1 VCMVTLNFLVFFLF
15 HSCLLFDA
23 RFQLISLVF
32 FFIHTSGRGGSRGG
46 FRNGESMEESRES
59 GSGDRDRD
67 REVEGRYGVLYE
79 QRMNPFAE
87 VISCDYFRGQM
98 KHM

>member
-1 VCMVTLNFLVFFLF
+1 VRVCAEQACNVHGGTEIYNVPSFIPVRCSMPAFN
-15 HSCLLFDA
+15 SSLLFLLNH
-23 RFQLISLVF
+23 R
-32 FFIHTSGRGGSRGG
+32 SGRGGSRGG

-59 GSGDRDRD
+59 GTADRDRD

-87 VISCDYFRGQM
+87 VIFL
-98 KHM
+98 